1 MMLAQLFDPGL
12 DLFPLTAAVL
22 AVVTCGLLGNFLLL
36 RRQSLMGDA
45 ISHSVLPG
53 LVVAFL
59 VTSSRNPMLM
69 FAGAA
74 VAGVLTVVLI
84 ELVKKLGRVEPGA
97 AMGVVFSVMFALGV
111 LLIERAAAR
120 HVDLDAD
127 CVLYGQLETL
137 AWFEAP
143 MTIAGLW
150 SWATIEAIPRQV
162 WMLLVMCTLAF
173 AFVAMLFKELRI
185 AAFDPGLATSQGIHA
200 GAMHYV
206 LMVFVAAATV
216 ASFEAVG
223 SILVIAMLIAP
234 AATARLL
241 TDRLWTQVVASV
253 LIAVSAAVM
262 GYFGATA
269 VPALFDAPSVN
280 AAGSITV
287 VAGMVVGA
295 AAIASPSHGLL
306 IRAWRRNRL
315 GRTAAIDDLL
325 TTLLRFDESGQ
336 HAGSFDDL
344 LAVGLQQPSRVAQ
357 WATRRGLIQSAAE
370 PVTLT
375 DDGRRRALVVLR
387 NHRLWESYLV
397 QDAGLAED
405 HVHEPAHRFEHL
417 SVEPPGDADIDPHGR
432 PIPRV

>member
-1 MMLAQLFDPGL
+1 MFDPAL
-12 DLFPLTAAVL
+12 DLFPLAAAVL

-45 ISHSVLPG
+45 ISHAVLPG
-53 LVVAFL
+53 LVIAFL
-59 VTSSRNPMLM
+59 VTTSRSPLLM
-69 FAGAA
+69 FVGASA
-74 VAGVLTVVLI
+74 AGVLTVVLI

-111 LLIERAAAR
+111 LLIEMAAAR

-143 MTIAGLW
+143 LTIAGLW
-150 SWATIEAIPRQV
+150 SWNTVEAIPRQV
-162 WMLLVMCTLAF
+162 WLLLAVCGMSIV
-173 AFVAMLFKELRI
+173 FVAAVFKELRI
-185 AAFDPGLATSQGIHA
+185 AAFDPGLASSQGIPS
-200 GAMHYV
+200 GVMHYV

-241 TDRLWTQVVASV
+241 TDRLGAQV
-253 LIAVSAAVM
+253 AVSLAAAVACAVI

-269 VPALFDAPSVN
+269 VPAWFEAPSVS

-287 VAGMVVGA
+287 VAGVGVA
-295 AAIASPSHGLL
+295 AAALLSPSHGLVF
-306 IRAWRRNRL
+306 RTWRRRRL
-315 GRTAAIDDLL
+315 ARAAALDDLL
-325 TTLLRFDESGQ
+325 TTLMRFGERGQ
-336 HAGSFDDL
+336 RE
-344 LAVGLQQPSRVAQ
+344 VGLDELEALGLPPT
-357 WATRRGLIQSAAE
+357 ATTIRRALREGFVDEAGPRLA
-370 PVTLT
+370 LT
-375 DDGRRRALVVLR
+375 EAGRRRAVVVLR

-397 QDAGLAED
+397 EDAGLATD

-417 SVEPPGDADIDPHGR
+417 PIDPPGDADLDPHGR
-432 PIPRV
+432 AIPPV